1 MAEVTYN
8 KFAEDA
14 EKKKGKPF
22 FEYYIGSDGK
32 EYYSKDG
39 GEKKPVVD
47 KQKRLLVESV
57 SDIQGD
63 EDLFSKLVKKGTLKP
78 IQTEATPT
86 PTPDPKDDTAISAPA
101 PVDGSGVAMNAFAAP
116 DPAAARQEAL
126 KAQILPQSLNL
137 GLQLASLA
145 GGLTLSEMETQR
157 EKELKEERGKI
168 DPGFSDAEKK
178 QMRQQAMAPVR
189 AQITE
194 QRGRQEALRAAQ
206 GGERSLGAMM
216 MDTEAGNRAIA
227 DASLKVDEMVA
238 DADRAEQLREQSRM
252 DRIGLELAQYEK
264 QRAQARQEQLGA
276 AAGSIG
282 AFLGETEYGYTV
294 KENREKLA
302 EMGVTKSQFDS
313 LDRLLVENPNA
324 SVQDIYNRLTS
335 SGIKPEQAV
344 KMLPLI
350 KGK

>member
-1 MAEVTYN
+1 MAELTFT

-14 EKKKGKPF
+14 DKKKGEPF
-22 FEYYIGSDGK
+22 FEYYKGTDGK

-39 GEKKPVVD
+39 GEKKLMFGEQL
-47 KQKRLLVESV
+47 QKMAKGIGVEV
-57 SDIQGD
+57 NK
-63 EDLFSKLVKKGTLKP
+63 DLFSNLVDAGKLKT

-86 PTPDPKDDTAISAPA
+86 SEQKDDATSISAPA
-101 PVDGSGVAMNAFAAP
+101 PADGSGAAIDALSKATP
-116 DPAAARQEAL
+116 DPAAARKEAL
-126 KAQILPQSLNL
+126 RGQVKPQAINL

-145 GGLTLSEMETQR
+145 GGLALSEMETQR
-157 EKELKEERGKI
+157 EKELKGEREKI
-168 DPGFSDAEKK
+168 DPGLSAAEK
-178 QMRQQAMAPVR
+178 QQLRKRSMAPVR

-194 QRGRQEALRAAQ
+194 QRERQEALRATQ

-227 DASLKVDEMVA
+227 DASVKVDEMVA
-238 DADRAEQLREQSRM
+238 DADRAEQIREQSRM

-302 EMGVTKSQFDS
+302 EMGVTKGQFQS
-313 LDRLLVENPNA
+313 LDKLLIENPSA